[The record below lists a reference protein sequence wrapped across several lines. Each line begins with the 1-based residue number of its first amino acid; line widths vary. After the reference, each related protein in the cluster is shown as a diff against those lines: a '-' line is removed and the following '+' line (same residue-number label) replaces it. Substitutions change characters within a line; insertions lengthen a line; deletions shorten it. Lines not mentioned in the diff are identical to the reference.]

1 MNVSL
6 LTDALPVPAVLHLID
21 DDQAF
26 CRSLAFLLVSAGWE
40 TKSYASA
47 EVFLAN
53 LPAFT
58 EGGGALLVDIRMPRI
73 SGLELIRR
81 LQEQGSPFPVLV
93 MTGHGDVEL
102 AVESMK
108 LGAYDFLQKPF
119 NHQRLLDAVSA
130 AVTAGLDRQAH
141 SIRRA
146 LAEERLARLS
156 AREHEV
162 SILLARG
169 LPNKAVGQALGI
181 SEKTVHV
188 HRQHIMDKTET
199 HSAAE
204 LARLVL
210 SANESALD

>member
-146 LAEERLARLS
+146 LAEVRLARLS

-181 SEKTVHV
+181 SEITVHV